1 MRNISVATRLA
12 VAIVVVAIASL
23 VVITVIGLNEGEAL
37 TEGLIE
43 ARFTATRSAKAAEI
57 EDYLRSSANQT
68 AAMAQSPMTVDAARR
83 FTTAYEELTE
93 IDPDDLGSEQ
103 EEVLGFYRDEFV
115 PALETVRG
123 QDVRIR
129 EFLPTGSAAVYL
141 QGNYLAAAADAEVV
155 PRAIDDADDGSAWS
169 AVHRELHPAFRDII
183 DQLGYE
189 DLYIID
195 PETGAIVYSTL
206 KAPEFATDLGVGPY
220 SGSTLATLA
229 SRITRSP
236 EAGAIT
242 VEDFARYAPHLD
254 DPVGFIGSPILDGE
268 ELVGILA
275 VQLPADEINRI
286 MTSDGDWTTA
296 GLGATG
302 ETYLIG
308 PDDRMRS
315 DSRAYLEDPERY
327 FAEAE
332 AAGTLTPAE
341 ANGAA
346 AAGTTVI
353 FQRADTSAV
362 ESAAVSE
369 DSIVES
375 TNYLGR
381 EVSTTLEPLDIGG
394 VDWRLLV
401 QVEREEID
409 VVLADFRSGVL
420 ISVSLFVVALTFLA
434 VVWAGRVI
442 QPVRRLSDRLR
453 ALQEDELAPD
463 TDLAADATTRRTAE
477 FARLTASIDQMIDSL
492 AERETALAAKSTER
506 LDVVRNLLP
515 PEIVRRLEAGDRHVV
530 DQVPNAT
537 VAALVVDGLGRL
549 VNADTPTDSRELLD
563 RTVDALDTLAGA
575 HGLERVKL
583 VGDTY
588 FAVCGLNKPYLDH
601 APRAVAFALDARDVI
616 EELSAGRPTE
626 LDISAGI
633 HSGPVTAGLA
643 GSTRLIYDLWG
654 ATVSAAH
661 FLARSARP
669 GEIIVSDETKGRL
682 PADVAV
688 TARAG
693 RSTLPTAWN
702 VTAIS
707 VEAGADT

>member
-23 VVITVIGLNEGEAL
+23 VITTAIGVDEGDRL
-37 TEGLIE
+37 TDGLIE
-43 ARFTATRSAKAAEI
+43 ARFRATRSAKADEI
-57 EDYLRSSANQT
+57 ESYLRSSVNQT
-68 AAMAQSPMTVDAARR
+68 AAMARSSMTVDAAQR
-83 FTTAYEELTE
+83 FTAAYEELTE
-93 IDPDDLGSEQ
+93 IDPDDLDSEQ
-103 EEVLGFYRDEFV
+103 EELLGFYRDQFV
-115 PALETVRG
+115 PALETARG

-129 EFLPTGSAAVYL
+129 EVLPTGSAAVYL
-141 QGNYLAAAADAEVV
+141 QGNYLAAAADAEVA
-155 PRAIDDADDGSAWS
+155 PRAIDDAEDGSAWS
-169 AVHRELHPAFRDII
+169 AVHRELHPAFRDIT
-183 DQLGYE
+183 DQLGYD

-229 SRITRSP
+229 NRISRSP
-236 EAGAIT
+236 EAGA
-242 VEDFARYAPHLD
+242 VAVADFARYAPDLD
-254 DPVGFIGSPILDGE
+254 RPVGFLGSPILDGE

-275 VQLPADEINRI
+275 VQLPVDEINRI
-286 MTSDGDWTTA
+286 MTNDGNWQSA
-296 GLGATG
+296 GLGDTG

-332 AAGTLTPAE
+332 AAGTLTPDE

-362 ESAAVSE
+362 EAAAVSN
-369 DSIVES
+369 SPLLES
-375 TNYLGR
+375 TNYLGQ
-381 EVSTTLEPLDIGG
+381 EVFTTLEPLDVGG

-401 QVEREEID
+401 QVEREEVNVALD
-409 VVLADFRSGVL
+409 DFRSGV
-420 ISVSLFVVALTFLA
+420 IVSVSLLVLLLTFLA
-434 VVWAGRVI
+434 VIWAGRVI

-453 ALQEDELAPD
+453 ILQEGRVTSETELS
-463 TDLAADATTRRTAE
+463 ADVTTRRTAE
-477 FARLTASIDQMIDSL
+477 FVRLTAGIDQMIDSL
-492 AERETALAAKSTER
+492 GEREAALAAKSVER

-549 VNADTPTDSRELLD
+549 VNADTPTNSRELLD
-563 RTVDALDTLAGA
+563 RTVDALDTLAEA

-616 EELSAGRPTE
+616 EELIADHPTQ

-669 GEIIVSDETKGRL
+669 GEIIVSDETKVLL
-682 PADVAV
+682 PPEVAV

-693 RSTLPTAWN
+693 RSTLPTAWD
-702 VTAIS
+702 VTAVS
-707 VEAGADT
+707 VETGVDT

>member
-12 VAIVVVAIASL
+12 VAIVVVAILSL
-23 VVITVIGLNEGEAL
+23 VAITIIGLNEGERL
-37 TEGLIE
+37 TDELVEG
-43 ARFTATRSAKAAEI
+43 RFRATTSAKADEI
-57 EDYLRSSANQT
+57 ESYLRTSASQIAT
-68 AAMAQSPMTVDAARR
+68 FAESRMTVDAARR
-83 FTTAYEELTE
+83 FTAAYKELTE

-103 EEVLGFYRDEFV
+103 EEVLGFYRDQFV
-115 PALETVRG
+115 PALETVRS
-123 QDVRIR
+123 QDVKLRD
-129 EFLPTGSAAVYL
+129 FLPTGSAAVYL
-141 QGNYLAAAADAEVV
+141 QGNYLAAAAEAEVA
-155 PRAIDDADDGSAWS
+155 PRAIDDAEDGSAWS

-229 SRITRSP
+229 ERIRRSP
-236 EAGAIT
+236 DAGAAS
-242 VEDFARYAPHLD
+242 VADFARYAPDLD
-254 DPVGFIGSPILDGE
+254 HPVGFLGSPILDGE

-286 MTSDGDWTTA
+286 MTNDGNWESA

-327 FAEAE
+327 FTEAE
-332 AAGTLTPAE
+332 TAGTLSPAD

-362 ESAAVSE
+362 EAAMVS
-369 DSIVES
+369 DQSIVES

-381 EVSTTLEPLDIGG
+381 EVFTTLQPLDVAGI
-394 VDWRLLV
+394 DWRLLV
-401 QVEREEID
+401 QVEREEVD
-409 VVLADFRSGVL
+409 VALADFRGRV
-420 ISVSLFVVALTFLA
+420 IVSVSLFVLLLTFLA
-434 VVWAGRVI
+434 VIWAGRVI

-453 ALQEDELAPD
+453 TLQEDEVTSDTGLA
-463 TDLAADATTRRTAE
+463 TDATGRRTAE
-477 FARLTASIDQMIDSL
+477 FVRLTAGIDQMIDSL
-492 AERETALAAKSTER
+492 AGREAALAAKSVER
-506 LDVVRNLLP
+506 LNVVRNLLP
-515 PEIVRRLEAGDRHVV
+515 PEIVRRLDAGDRHVV

-537 VAALVVDGLGRL
+537 VAAVVVDGLGRL
-549 VNADTPTDSRELLD
+549 VNADTPADSRELLD
-563 RTVDALDTLAGA
+563 RTVDGLDTLAEA

-616 EELSAGRPTE
+616 EELSAGHPTE

-669 GEIIVSDETKGRL
+669 GEIIVSDETKVLL
-682 PADVAV
+682 PPEVAV

-693 RSTLPTAWN
+693 RSTLPTAWD
-702 VTAIS
+702 VSAVS
-707 VEAGADT
+707 VETGVDT